1 MSILKSVLLVR
12 LLVPR
17 LYSVELILQPIEAQF
32 NHLGEQHI
40 RKNVLHNFDF
50 QTTMETKRIPIIY
63 KTQNCPHI
71 GDVLN

>member
-1 MSILKSVLLVR
+1 M
-12 LLVPR
+12 PR

-50 QTTMETKRIPIIY
+50 QTTMETKRIPIIL
-63 KTQNCPHI
+63 KPKIAHTWVMCLI
-71 GDVLN
+71 KL